1 MRAVAMPA
9 QGQKS
14 WDALSSWGS
23 RQRSWPC
30 RNACP
35 GAEILGR
42 KSPTGTTRSGS
53 CRNACP
59 GAEILGLSRPNVAPT
74 RRRLKSRNAC
84 PGAEILGPDQGQCCG
99 CGGQF
104 VTTPAQGQKSWDM
117 YFHSPSVVMRSVTM
131 PAQGQKSWDLGAVGA
146 IAFGRDVAMPAQGQ
160 KSWD

>member
-14 WDALSSWGS
+14 WDESLREKAGSSSERVAMPAQG
-23 RQRSWPC
+23 QKSWDTQLAAHAPQI
-30 RNACP
+30 A
-35 GAEILGR
+35 GR
-42 KSPTGTTRSGS
+42 
-53 CRNACP
+53 RNACP